1 MTPSLGVGPRHELI
15 REAAWIA
22 RCVGRAET
30 APLRES
36 DLVALASYI
45 QKREL
50 KRGEALFLAGG
61 DATGVWVIR
70 AGAVELSVGVS
81 RARVVIHVLWPGDV
95 DGDIALLQNMAS
107 PYTARALE
115 DTLCL
120 VFEPGPFE
128 RLLLE
133 NGPVA
138 RRWLSSCVARLA
150 KSHARVV
157 QLLGRSL
164 PQQLARLL
172 LDEAVDDKIRLPQRT
187 LAAMLGVQ
195 RPPLNKAL
203 KQLERDGVVQVGYR
217 EVTIVERDGLERIA
231 AP

>member
-1 MTPSLGVGPRHELI
+1 MV

-22 RCVGRAET
+22 RCVGRGET
-30 APLRES
+30 APLGEA
-36 DLVALASYI
+36 DIIALASYM

-50 KRGEALFLAGG
+50 KRGDGLFLAGRE
-61 DATGVWVIR
+61 ATGVWVIR
-70 AGAVELSVGVS
+70 AGSVELSVGAG

-95 DGDIALLQNMAS
+95 DGDIAVLQNIPP

-115 DTLCL
+115 ETLCL

-133 NGPVA
+133 NPPVA

-150 KSHARVV
+150 RSHARVV
-157 QLLGRSL
+157 QLLGRTL
-164 PQQLARLL
+164 HQQLARLL
-172 LDEAVDDKIRLPQRT
+172 LDEAVDDKILLPQRT
-187 LAAMLGVQ
+187 LAALLGVR

-203 KQLERDGVVQVGYR
+203 KGLEREGVVEVAYR
-217 EVTIVERDGLERIA
+217 EVTIRDSEALERFA